1 MIKNKLIKWT
11 GILIAA
17 GLLPLSAM
25 AQDKGG
31 DNWSISGWINE
42 ALIYYD
48 DGDKSDVVQASDNG
62 TTLGSRITLA
72 GSTELENGG
81 LDAGF
86 EVILEPLSTRTPLI
100 FSNQD
105 NFDDNN
111 GADIGVLGTSGYVG
125 GAFGKLTV
133 GLQTMPTDNIAVL
146 ADPSLTLWSA
156 ISPVFRGNGFFL
168 EGANISTPTATTR
181 SGARWG
187 DFLNCYTADGLRG
200 AGGIGIDCNGIYRNG
215 IRYDLPTFHE
225 DLSIAVS
232 YANDDVFDIALK
244 YKADI
249 GTMKFLLYAGYAE
262 NHGVNPVSTTWLLQ
276 PNHVGSGTG
285 NNRFS
290 TRNDFM
296 FSLHE
301 LDEDDIILGALND
314 ARSGT
319 DYTAIDQ
326 TDGPERADRVSA
338 ADAYDSI
345 DDTGADGDTA
355 RDEIFA
361 GVARTAGGSLLTSPS
376 NTHYDEADNLQIQLG
391 LMHPVTGIFGTLA
404 YQDESADLDDV
415 NLPGELDNS
424 DAWWL
429 KIGIKKAFTSVGDT
443 ALTFQ
448 YGEYNDQYGIAH
460 HAVGVTGSEVQRVGF
475 SVDQYFGSRLII
487 YGAYE
492 NLDLDIDGGAL
503 AERLYGDVDELELFT
518 AGMTFFF

>member
-1 MIKNKLIKWT
+1 MIKNKLMNWV
-11 GILIAA
+11 GLCIAV

-48 DGDKSDVVQASDNG
+48 DGNKSDIVQASDNG

-72 GSTELENGG
+72 GSTELENSG

-146 ADPSLTLWSA
+146 ADPSLTLWSS

-168 EGANISTPTATTR
+168 QDGETRPGAV
-181 SGARWG
+181 WG
-187 DFLNCYTADGLRG
+187 NFLNCYTAEGLRA

-225 DLSIAVS
+225 DLSIGIS
-232 YANDDVFDIALK
+232 YANDDVFDIAFKLNT
-244 YKADI
+244 DL
-249 GTMKFLLYAGYAE
+249 GQMKFQLYAGYAE
-262 NHGVNPVSTTWLLQ
+262 NHSINPGDPAGLADL
-276 PNHVGSGTG
+276 
-285 NNRFS
+285 
-290 TRNDFM
+290 
-296 FSLHE
+296 
-301 LDEDDIILGALND
+301 
-314 ARSGT
+314 
-319 DYTAIDQ
+319 
-326 TDGPERADRVSA
+326 ADRAETYDDAVATNAATPNAANMMAVTAA
-338 ADAYDSI
+338 ADAVAAGQGASSI
-345 DDTGADGDTA
+345 
-355 RDEIFA
+355 
-361 GVARTAGGSLLTSPS
+361 VL
-376 NTHYDEADNLQIQLG
+376 YDEADNLQIQLG
-391 LMHPVTGIFGTLA
+391 LMHPATGLFGTLA
-404 YQDESADLDDV
+404 YQNESADTDDPAADAILSEGDLDS
-415 NLPGELDNS
+415 S

-429 KIGIKKAFTSVGDT
+429 KVGIKKAFTSIGDT

-448 YGEYNDQYGIAH
+448 YGQYNDQYGVEQAF
-460 HAVGVTGSEVQRVGF
+460 AGVTGSEVQRIGF

-503 AERLYGDVDELELFT
+503 AERVYGSVDELDLFT